1 MLDREGQEELP
12 LTLDEEE
19 TALATRLGPD
29 GLRAIDAALT
39 SVTRPVWM
47 KVARVIVDAL
57 KAGGF
62 PTADVYIRLHN
73 HRVIALIEA
82 GVLEVQGNPRWPRF
96 SEVRLPGTR

>member
-1 MLDREGQEELP
+1 MLSPEGQEELP
-12 LTLDEEE
+12 LTPDAEE
-19 TALATRLGPD
+19 TALATRLGPA
-29 GLRAIDAALT
+29 GLQAIDAALT
-39 SVTRPVWM
+39 SSARPAWL
-47 KVARVIVDAL
+47 KVARVVSDAL

-62 PTADVYIRLHN
+62 PTDDNYFRLHV